1 MNYYTLCYTLVD
13 IGIWMGMDDLT
24 DFPRFPYFPG
34 NYQAQSNGNTA
45 LDSQNSYGKNGGK

>member
-1 MNYYTLCYTLVD
+1 
-13 IGIWMGMDDLT
+13 MGMDDLT